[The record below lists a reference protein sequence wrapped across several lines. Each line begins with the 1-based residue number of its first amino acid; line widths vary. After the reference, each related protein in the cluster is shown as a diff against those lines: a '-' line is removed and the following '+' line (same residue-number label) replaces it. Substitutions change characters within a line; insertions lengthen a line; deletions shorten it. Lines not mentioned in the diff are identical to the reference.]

1 MSFVLPGWWLVT
13 VAKGEPDTT
22 LSLLCAIFAGAWAG
36 AAVVLPRR
44 S

>member
-13 VAKGEPDTT
+13 VAIGT
-22 LSLLCAIFAGAWAG
+22 LSLCAAIFALSFVG
-36 AAVVLPRR
+36 AAVVLARR